1 MDDHSPRDAAETPA
15 PGPAA
20 TPAKRVYETP
30 PTSRP
35 ITDAE
40 AARAEKLAA
49 NEHIKIASGYLRGT
63 LADGLLKHATGAIS
77 EDDGQLVKF
86 HGMYLQDDR
95 DIRAERTKKKLD
107 KAYSFMIRLRI
118 AGGVITPK
126 QWLILDDIA
135 RTYAGGAL
143 RATTRQTFQ
152 YHGVIKSNLKRTMA
166 AIDGALLDT
175 IAACGDVNR
184 NVMAATNP
192 AQTGAHKAAYQLA
205 KDISDSLLPKTSAW
219 REIWLDGERVVGG
232 EDEAEVEPVYGRTY
246 LPRKFKTVV
255 AVPPSNE
262 VDIFA
267 HDLGFIAILDKKNQ
281 VTGWNVTVG
290 GGMGMTHGEPDT
302 FPRTADVMGFVKP
315 EDALK
320 VAEAV
325 MTVQRDWGN
334 RKNRKNARLKYT
346 IERYGLDAFRAE
358 VEKRVG
364 KKLGA
369 PKPFTFTGNGDRYG
383 WVEGDD
389 GRHHLT
395 LYVPSGRIKDID
407 GGPQFLSGLRRIAE
421 VHQGDFR
428 LTGNQNVI
436 IANVPAEKRAEI
448 DALVDEYGLTRGA
461 SALRRSSLACVALPT
476 CGLALAESERYLP
489 DLMTELEESLASHG
503 LAEEEITIRS
513 TGCPNGCARP
523 FISEIGLVGRGP
535 ERYHLYLGAAHDGS
549 RLSKL
554 YKEDVA
560 ASEIRDTLDPLFA
573 DYARGRQSGEHFGD
587 YLIRA
592 GHVAR
597 TTNGPDFHDRTG
609 ALKPATLG

>member
-1 MDDHSPRDAAETPA
+1 MTDRKSPPE
-15 PGPAA
+15 
-20 TPAKRVYETP
+20 RVYETP
-30 PTSRP
+30 PTDRP
-35 ITDAE
+35 ISEAE
-40 AARAEKLAA
+40 AARAAGLAH

-95 DIRAERTKKKLD
+95 DLRPERTRKKLD

-118 AGGVITPK
+118 AGGVVTPK

-135 RTYAGGAL
+135 TTYANGTL

-152 YHGVIKSNLKRTMA
+152 YHGVIKSNLKRAMA
-166 AIDGALLDT
+166 GIDAALLDT

-205 KDISDSLLPKTSAW
+205 KDISDTLLPKTSAW
-219 REIWLDGERVVGG
+219 REIWLDGERVIGG
-232 EDEAEVEPVYGRTY
+232 EEAAEVEPVYGKTY

-267 HDLGFIAILDKKNQ
+267 HDLGFIAILDKKGK

-290 GGMGMTHGEPDT
+290 GGMGMTHGETDT
-302 FPRTADVMGFVKP
+302 FPRTADVMLFCEP
-315 EDALK
+315 ADAVK

-334 RKNRKNARLKYT
+334 RKSRKNARLKYT
-346 IERYGLDAFRAE
+346 IERYGLAAFRAE

-364 KKLGA
+364 KKLA
-369 PKPFTFTGNGDRYG
+369 DPKPFKFEGNGDRYG
-383 WVEGDD
+383 WVEGED

-395 LYVPSGRIKDID
+395 LYVPSGRIKDVE
-407 GGPQFLSGLRRIAE
+407 GGPRFLSGLRRIAE
-421 VHQGDFR
+421 VHEGDFR

-436 IANVPAEKRAEI
+436 IANVPAAKRAEI
-448 DALVDEYGLTRGA
+448 EALVDDYGLTKGA
-461 SALRRSSLACVALPT
+461 GALRRNSMACVALPT

-489 DLMTELEESLASHG
+489 DLITELEESLARHG
-503 LAEEEITIRS
+503 LAEDEITIRM

-523 FISEIGLVGRGP
+523 YIAEIGLVGRGP
-535 ERYHLYLGAAHDGS
+535 ERYHLYLGAAFDGS
-549 RLSKL
+549 RLGKL
-554 YKEDVA
+554 YAEDVTA
-560 ASEIRDTLDPLFA
+560 AEIRNTLDPLFA
-573 DYARGRQSGEHFGD
+573 AYAQGRKAGERFGD
-587 YLIRA
+587 YLIQA
-592 GHVAR
+592 GYVAR
-597 TTNGPDFHDRTG
+597 TINGPDFHEQTG
-609 ALKPATLG
+609 ALKSAA